1 MEQYVYTVEDIVR
14 ILKIGKNSAYSLLK
28 DPPFTVLRIKHKIR
42 IPKEPFHNWL
52 NNTNIK

>member
-14 ILKIGKNSAYSLLK
+14 ILKIGKNSAYKLLK

-42 IPKEPFHNWL
+42 IPKESFHNWL
-52 NNTNIK
+52 NGANAK